1 MVEIT
6 HKQMTEIKRRVEEE
20 FPADPALQQ
29 IHIARKVLAREAE
42 LSGLSFLEYI
52 KSLRG
57 KGQEDSGESHP

>member
-6 HKQMTEIKRRVEEE
+6 HEEMSEIKRKVEED

-29 IHIARKVLAREAE
+29 IHIARKVLARQAE

-52 KSLRG
+52 KSLRA
-57 KGQEDSGESHP
+57 KGQEASRESHP